1 MLANLPDLQQLVACE
16 IDPVVRKVRNHRV
29 KNPKP
34 RIPNPTPRSFCLT
47 LNAAQAAEE
56 HFLATCASDPR
67 LTIVGD
73 GLEYARNAGEEGFDL
88 VLVDASEPVVEGDGG
103 GDKGVFAPPRS
114 VSKAFAST
122 FGAVWQ
128 ETSLRSSARTEL
140 DSDCVCVCVCVCRV
154 MRNGDGLS
162 ALCNVLAPDGVM
174 GINV

>member
-16 IDPVVRKVRNHRV
+16 IDPVVRKVRSHRA

-34 RIPNPTPRSFCLT
+34 RIPNPTPRSFCST

-56 HFLATCASDPR
+56 HFLATWASDPR

-114 VSKAFAST
+114 VLRLHSHPLSVW
-122 FGAVWQ
+122 FGKNSDRRFVQESESFFYFLSVW
-128 ETSLRSSARTEL
+128 TLKRWNNPGPVR
-140 DSDCVCVCVCVCRV
+140 
-154 MRNGDGLS
+154 
-162 ALCNVLAPDGVM
+162 ALNS
-174 GINV
+174 I